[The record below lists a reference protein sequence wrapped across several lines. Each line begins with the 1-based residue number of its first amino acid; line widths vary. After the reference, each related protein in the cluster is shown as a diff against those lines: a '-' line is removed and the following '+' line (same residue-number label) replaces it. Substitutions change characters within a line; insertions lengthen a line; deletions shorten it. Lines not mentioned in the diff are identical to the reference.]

1 VLAALLIAAPPLVAQ
16 AAPPTALPAW
26 WTAFL
31 KLPAFQARFV
41 QESES
46 AVFGTLKR
54 KGSFAA
60 ARGGR
65 LRAAY
70 DQGLLLMADGR
81 ELVQYDPDTRTAQ
94 RWDLR
99 LARADAPMLALL
111 LDPGSVGASY
121 NLESLAAGRL
131 RLKPRRKDLPEVE
144 MEGQG
149 STPTQLRWTDP
160 SGARQVLR
168 LEEVRTAAALPP
180 ATFQFSPPKGTRWV
194 GGR

>member
-1 VLAALLIAAPPLVAQ
+1 MLPLIVLVAAGPAALVVPS
-16 AAPPTALPAW
+16 W

-31 KLPAFQARFV
+31 KLPSFQARFL

-46 AVFGTLKR
+46 AVFGTLNR
-54 KGSFAA
+54 RGTLAG

-65 LRAAY
+65 LRASY
-70 DQGLLLMADGR
+70 EKGLVLVADGKT
-81 ELVQYDPDTRTAQ
+81 LVQYDPDTRTAQ

-99 LARADAPMLALL
+99 EARTEAPMLALL
-111 LDPGSVGASY
+111 LDPASTGAYYSVQQLDG
-121 NLESLAAGRL
+121 GRL

-144 MEGQG
+144 MEGSG
-149 STPTQLRWTDP
+149 STPTALRWIDP

-168 LEEVRTAAALPP
+168 LEGVVAGAPMPAATFRFDPP
-180 ATFQFSPPKGTRWV
+180 AGTRWV